1 MSMKDAA
8 EELHVSPAAISQQV
22 AKLEDAIGTQLFI
35 RSARRIQLT
44 DAGRLYLNAIHPA
57 IRQIE
62 AATDRVRED
71 QGPDVVT
78 VTCTSG
84 FAVQWLLPRLARYQ
98 AIAPDT
104 DVRISATNRNVD
116 LLVDGI
122 DFAVRHGLGRYPGLE
137 VEKLVD
143 DRLTPVCS
151 PRLLPESERLC
162 SHLDLAKFTLLH
174 DEHRMDWGLW
184 LKAVGIKEVNC
195 SVGPIFVDSNGVI
208 DAALAGRGIA
218 LIRRALVR
226 KELAAGQLVMP
237 FRTSIETPLAYYLVY
252 DATAT
257 LRRRNRHFR
266 DWLIS
271 EADADHREYVSS
283 PIK

>member
-1 MSMKDAA
+1 MKDAA

-174 DEHRMDWGLW
+174 DEHRMDWGL
-184 LKAVGIKEVNC
+184 
-195 SVGPIFVDSNGVI
+195 
-208 DAALAGRGIA
+208 
-218 LIRRALVR
+218 
-226 KELAAGQLVMP
+226 
-237 FRTSIETPLAYYLVY
+237 
-252 DATAT
+252 
-257 LRRRNRHFR
+257 
-266 DWLIS
+266 
-271 EADADHREYVSS
+271 
-283 PIK
+283 

>member
-1 MSMKDAA
+1 M
-8 EELHVSPAAISQQV
+8 
-22 AKLEDAIGTQLFI
+22 
-35 RSARRIQLT
+35 
-44 DAGRLYLNAIHPA
+44 
-57 IRQIE
+57 
-62 AATDRVRED
+62 
-71 QGPDVVT
+71 
-78 VTCTSG
+78 
-84 FAVQWLLPRLARYQ
+84 
-98 AIAPDT
+98 
-104 DVRISATNRNVD
+104 
-116 LLVDGI
+116 
-122 DFAVRHGLGRYPGLE
+122 
-137 VEKLVD
+137 
-143 DRLTPVCS
+143 
-151 PRLLPESERLC
+151 
-162 SHLDLAKFTLLH
+162 
-174 DEHRMDWGLW
+174 
-184 LKAVGIKEVNC
+184 NC
-195 SVGPIFVDSNGVI
+195 SVGPVFVDSNGVI